1 MDPTVARL
9 VAWVFH
15 CQEKT
20 IDHSIIEAASM
31 FVMAVF
37 VLVQFGTETAPLFGL
52 EREQRYATIRDC
64 ETDGRVY
71 GRENERRYRDYVER
85 QGQTLR
91 GLAINCHIAD
101 LPALFSR

>member
-1 MDPTVARL
+1 MGRL
-9 VAWVFH
+9 VF
-15 CQEKT
+15 CFDYST
-20 IDHSIIEAASM
+20 IEAASV

-64 ETDGRVY
+64 EIDGRVY
-71 GRENERRYRDYVER
+71 GRENEQRYRDYVER
-85 QGQTLR
+85 QGQTFR

-101 LPALFSR
+101 LPALFSY

>member
-1 MDPTVARL
+1 MDPAVARW
-9 VAWVFH
+9 VAWVFYFDYS
-15 CQEKT
+15 T
-20 IDHSIIEAASM
+20 IEAASM

-64 ETDGRVY
+64 EMDSRVY
-71 GRENERRYRDYVER
+71 GRENEQRYRDYVER
-85 QGQTLR
+85 QGQTFR
-91 GLAINCHIAD
+91 GLAINCHLAD